1 MTGRQ
6 RIARVRRQY
15 NQWVGNQTLEDYAL
29 RFTAHGARRWSAF
42 RVANTALGAISFLA
56 CEAIG
61 GSLTLDY
68 GFTNAVAAILA
79 VGILIFLTGLPIG
92 YYATRYGVDI
102 DLLTRG
108 AGFGYIGS
116 TVTSLI
122 YASFTFLLF
131 SVEAVIMSL
140 ALEMCFGIPLA
151 LGYVICALVV
161 IPIVIYGIRFIS
173 ALQLWTQPIWLVLQ
187 ILPLA
192 YIVFSDHASLQSW
205 TNFTGHSG
213 NGAFDLL
220 LFGTAASTLLSFAPQ
235 IGEQVDYLRF
245 MPSHSHGKKGGW
257 RNRAGWWLAMLP
269 AGPGW
274 VVIGGA
280 KLLAGSFLAVLAL
293 QHGVGIDHAAEPT
306 QIYRVAFEAMSL
318 SPRSAILLTGIFVIT
333 CQLKINVTNM
343 YAGSIAWSNFF
354 SRLTHSHP
362 GRVVWLIF
370 NVALALLLM
379 ELGVFAAIEKILGL
393 YSNFAVAWIGALVGD
408 LIINKPLGLSPRTIE
423 FRRAHLYDIN
433 PVGTGAMLLAIVI
446 STAAFFGAFGK
457 VAQALAPFIGLTI
470 AILSAPAIAYLTK
483 GRYYI
488 ARPATLP
495 AHAEGEPAG
504 DIAKQLTCC
513 ICEHAFE
520 REDMSHC
527 PAYDGPICSLCCTLD
542 ARCHDLCKT
551 NSRFTEQLHLLLGRL
566 LPDRIAQGL
575 NSRLGH
581 FAGLFLIFNLVI
593 GSALLLIAVFQ
604 GTTGPAGDAA
614 TIHTTLFSVY
624 FALFGIAGIAAWLMV
639 LAQESR
645 HVAEQE
651 SARQTQMLTHEIE
664 AHERT
669 YDQLQKAKTAAES
682 ASIAKSRFVV
692 GMSHEIRAPL
702 NSIFGYA
709 QLLERDAGL
718 PPRRQDSVRV
728 IRRSAEHLTALIDG
742 LLDIARIEA
751 GRLQLSRDR
760 IALHE
765 LLDQIVGMFRLQAE
779 AKGID
784 FHHDYAANLPRV
796 VHGDEKRLRQILINL
811 LSNAIKYTPAGYAA
825 LHVHYRGQVCDIEVS
840 DSGIGIPAA
849 DLGRIF
855 EPFERGS
862 TAGAQLAP
870 GTGLGLTITKL
881 LTEIMGGE
889 ILVESEPGRGST
901 FRVRLALSAVAEP
914 IAKQARQPQIPDRHI
929 AGYRGRRR
937 SVVAADDDAGHL
949 DLLRDILAPLGF
961 DLYFAS
967 DGPGCQQLVQQV
979 QPDLVI
985 LDLSMPGIGGWQ
997 VARLL
1002 RAAGAD
1008 ELRIL
1013 IASAN
1018 VDEQRAG
1025 RQDTVQQDGEA
1036 QPDHDDFIVKPI
1048 ALHELLHKLQM
1059 LLRLDWI
1066 YEEETASETGSSE
1079 ASGESSVLLPT
1090 AESISRKSASRWM
1103 TPSSPVTM
1111 DLPDQ
1116 HHLDD
1121 LHQLGLIGY
1130 VRGIDAKLDE
1140 LAVSH
1145 ADFTIGLRKLIR
1157 DFDLTQYMAVLEAY
1171 RDSRA

>member
-68 GFTNAVAAILA
+68 GFTNAISAIVA
-79 VGILIFLTGLPIG
+79 VGVLIFLTGLPIG

-161 IPIVIYGIRFIS
+161 IPIVVYGIRFIS
-173 ALQLWTQPIWLVLQ
+173 ALQLWTQPIWLALQ

-192 YIVFSDHASLQSW
+192 YIAFSDHASLQSW
-205 TNFTGHSG
+205 TSFAGHAGTGT
-213 NGAFDLL
+213 FDLL

-245 MPSHSHGKKGGW
+245 MPSPSRGKKRGW
-257 RNRAGWWLAMLP
+257 RSRLGWWLAMLP

-274 VVIGGA
+274 VLIGGA
-280 KLLAGSFLAVLAL
+280 KLVAGSFLAVLAL
-293 QHGVGIDHAAEPT
+293 QHGVGVEHAAEPT

-318 SPRSAILLTGIFVIT
+318 SPRSAILVTGIFVIT

-408 LIINKPLGLSPRTIE
+408 LVINKPLGLSPRAIE

-446 STAAFFGAFGK
+446 STAAFFGAFGR

-470 AILSAPAIAYLTK
+470 AILAAPAVAYLTK

-488 ARPATLP
+488 ARSAILP
-495 AHAEGEPAG
+495 VHGDGIPAG
-504 DIAKQLTCC
+504 DGAKQLICC

-520 REDMSHC
+520 HEDMSHC
-527 PAYDGPICSLCCTLD
+527 PAYDGPICSLCCSLD

-551 NSRFTEQLHLLLGRL
+551 NSRFTEQLHLLLGKL
-566 LPDRIAQGL
+566 LPNRVAQGL

-593 GSALLLIAVFQ
+593 GSALLLIGVFQ

-651 SARQTQMLTHEIE
+651 SQRQTQMLTREIE

-682 ASIAKSRFVV
+682 ASTAKSRFVV

-709 QLLERDAGL
+709 QLLERDGSL
-718 PPRRQDSVRV
+718 PPQRQDSVRV
-728 IRRSAEHLTALIDG
+728 IRRSAEHLAALIDG

-760 IALHE
+760 INLPE

-784 FHHDYAANLPRV
+784 FFHNYAANLPQV

-811 LSNAIKYTPAGYAA
+811 LSNAIKYTPSGHAA

-840 DSGIGIPAA
+840 DSGMGIAA
-849 DLGRIF
+849 DDLSRIF

-862 TAGAQLAP
+862 TIGAQMTP

-889 ILVESEPGRGST
+889 ISVESTPGSGST
-901 FRVRLALSAVAEP
+901 FRVRLFLSAVAEP
-914 IAKQARQPQIPDRHI
+914 VSTQPQKRHVPDRRI
-929 AGYRGRRR
+929 VGYSGRRR
-937 SVVAADDDAGHL
+937 SIVAADDDHGHL
-949 DLLRDILAPLGF
+949 DLLRDVLGPLGF
-961 DLYFAS
+961 ELHVIS
-967 DGPGCQQLVQQV
+967 DGLSCLQLVQDV
-979 QPDLVI
+979 RPDLLI
-985 LDLSMPGIGGWQ
+985 LDLSMPGLGGRQ
-997 VARLL
+997 AARQL
-1002 RAAGAD
+1002 REAGMG
-1008 ELRIL
+1008 ELPIL

-1018 VDEQRAG
+1018 VDEQQPG
-1025 RQDTVQQDGEA
+1025 RVVTAAQGDEH

-1048 ALHELLHKLQM
+1048 ALREFLDKLQRLLHIE
-1059 LLRLDWI
+1059 WI
-1066 YEEETASETGSSE
+1066 HETADE
-1079 ASGESSVLLPT
+1079 ASSAANNVAGHEVVPLAAANGASQNGVGPAGLPA
-1090 AESISRKSASRWM
+1090 AEPEVI
-1103 TPSSPVTM
+1103 PPE
-1111 DLPDQ
+1111 Q

-1121 LHQLGLIGY
+1121 LYQLGLIGY

-1140 LAVSH
+1140 LAAGH
-1145 ADFTIGLRKLIR
+1145 AGFVTELRKLIR
-1157 DFDLTQYMAVLEAY
+1157 NFDLTQYMAVLEAY
-1171 RDSRA
+1171 RDNRS

>member
-68 GFTNAVAAILA
+68 GFTNAISAIVA
-79 VGILIFLTGLPIG
+79 VGVLIFLTGLPIG

-173 ALQLWTQPIWLVLQ
+173 ALQLWTQPVWLVLQ

-192 YIVFSDHASLQSW
+192 YIACSDHVSLRSW
-205 TNFTGHSG
+205 TSFAGHSG

-245 MPSHSHGKKGGW
+245 MPSQARGGKRG
-257 RNRAGWWLAMLP
+257 RLGWWLAMLP

-280 KLLAGSFLAVLAL
+280 KLVAGSFLAVLAL
-293 QHGVGIDHAAEPT
+293 QHGVGVEHAAEPT

-318 SPRSAILLTGIFVIT
+318 SPRGAILVTGIFVIT

-433 PVGTGAMLLAIVI
+433 PVGTGAMLLAILV

-457 VAQALAPFIGLTI
+457 LAQALAPFIGLAI
-470 AILSAPAIAYLTK
+470 AILAAPAIAYLTK

-488 ARPATLP
+488 ARPAILP
-495 AHAEGEPAG
+495 TTAAG
-504 DIAKQLTCC
+504 GIAKQLTCC

-527 PAYDGPICSLCCTLD
+527 PAYDGPICSLCCSLD

-566 LPDRIAQGL
+566 LPDQVAQGL

-593 GSALLLIAVFQ
+593 GGALLLIGVFQ

-624 FALFGIAGIAAWLMV
+624 FALFGISGIAAWLMV

-651 SARQTQMLTHEIE
+651 SDRQTQMLTREIE

-709 QLLERDAGL
+709 QLLERDMSL
-718 PPRRQDSVRV
+718 PPQRQDAVRV
-728 IRRSAEHLTALIDG
+728 IRRSAEHLAALIDG

-760 IALHE
+760 IALRE
-765 LLDQIVGMFRLQAE
+765 LLDQIVGMFRLQAD

-784 FHHDYAANLPRV
+784 FFHDYAANLPQV

-811 LSNAIKYTPAGYAA
+811 LSNAIKYTPSGHAA
-825 LHVHYRGQVCDIEVS
+825 LHVHYRGQVCYIEVS
-840 DSGIGIPAA
+840 DSGIGIAPT
-849 DLGRIF
+849 DLARIF

-862 TAGAQLAP
+862 SAGAQMAP

-889 ILVESEPGRGST
+889 ISVESAPGGGST
-901 FRVRLALSAVAEP
+901 FRVRLALSAVTEPAAERIESRP
-914 IAKQARQPQIPDRHI
+914 VPERRIS
-929 AGYRGRRR
+929 GYHGRRH
-937 SVVAADDDAGHL
+937 SIVAADDDSGHL
-949 DLLRDILAPLGF
+949 ELLRDILIPLGF
-961 DLYFAS
+961 DLHVVS
-967 DGPGCQQLVQQV
+967 DGLSCLQLVQEV
-979 QPDLVI
+979 RPDLLI
-985 LDLSMPGIGGWQ
+985 LDLSMPGLGGWQ
-997 VARLL
+997 VAQRLREAGL
-1002 RAAGAD
+1002 R
-1008 ELRIL
+1008 ELPIL

-1018 VDEQRAG
+1018 VDEQRPG
-1025 RQDTVQQDGEA
+1025 RRSADMHGHE
-1036 QPDHDDFIVKPI
+1036 PPIDHDDFIVKPI
-1048 ALHELLHKLQM
+1048 ALPDFLGKLQT
-1059 LLRLDWI
+1059 LLRLTWSFDEADAAWPAPDD
-1066 YEEETASETGSSE
+1066 TAGRSPAPQAATRLQEQAGARSAMPPE
-1079 ASGESSVLLPT
+1079 MAAASLP
-1090 AESISRKSASRWM
+1090 ER
-1103 TPSSPVTM
+1103 
-1111 DLPDQ
+1111 

-1140 LAVSH
+1140 LAASH
-1145 ADFTIGLRKLIR
+1145 ADFAAGLRRLIR
-1157 DFDLTQYMAVLEAY
+1157 EFDLTQYMAVLEAY
-1171 RDSRA
+1171 RDNRA

>member
-68 GFTNAVAAILA
+68 GFTNAVAAIVA
-79 VGILIFLTGLPIG
+79 VSVLIFLTGLPIG

-116 TVTSLI
+116 TITSLI

-161 IPIVIYGIRFIS
+161 IPIVAYGIRFIS

-192 YIVFSDHASLQSW
+192 YIALSDHASLDSW
-205 TNFTGHSG
+205 TSFAGRGGHD
-213 NGAFDLL
+213 GAFDLL

-245 MPSHSHGKKGGW
+245 LPRQPRTGTGTW
-257 RNRAGWWLAMLP
+257 RQRFNWWLAMLP

-274 VVIGGA
+274 IAIGAA

-293 QHGVGIDHAAEPT
+293 QHGVTIDHAAEPT

-370 NVALALLLM
+370 NVVLALLLM
-379 ELGVFAAIEKILGL
+379 ELGVFAAIEKILSL

-408 LIINKPLGLSPRTIE
+408 LIINKPLGLSPRSIE

-433 PVGTGAMLLAIVI
+433 PVGTGAMLLSIII
-446 STAAFFGAFGK
+446 STAAFFGAFGR
-457 VAQALAPFIGLTI
+457 APQALAPFIGLSI
-470 AILSAPAIAYLTK
+470 AIFAAPVIAYLTR

-488 ARPATLP
+488 ARPSSLP
-495 AHAEGEPAG
+495 AADAEPGRP
-504 DIAKQLTCC
+504 LTCC

-520 REDMSHC
+520 HEDMSHC
-527 PAYDGPICSLCCTLD
+527 PAYDGPICSLCCSLD

-551 NSRFTEQLHLLLGRL
+551 NSRFSQQLHQLLGLLLPSRL
-566 LPDRIAQGL
+566 AKGL

-593 GSALLLIAVFQ
+593 GGALLLIGVFQ
-604 GTTGPAGDAA
+604 GTTGPARDAA
-614 TIHTTLFSVY
+614 AVHTTLFSVY
-624 FALFGIAGIAAWLMV
+624 FALIGISGIAAWLMV
-639 LAQESR
+639 LAHESR

-651 SARQTQMLTHEIE
+651 SERQTQMLTHEIE

-682 ASIAKSRFVV
+682 ANIAKSRYVV

-709 QLLERDAGL
+709 QLLERDDRL
-718 PPRRQDSVRV
+718 PGHRRDAVKV
-728 IRRSAEHLTALIDG
+728 IRRSAEHLSTLIDG

-760 IALHE
+760 ILLHE
-765 LLDQIVGMFRLQAE
+765 LLDQIVDMFRLQAE
-779 AKGID
+779 AKGLEFFYD
-784 FHHDYAANLPRV
+784 HSPHLPQV
-796 VHGDEKRLRQILINL
+796 VYGDEKRLRQILINL
-811 LSNAIKYTPAGYAA
+811 LSNAVKYTPAGHAG
-825 LHVHYRGQVCDIEVS
+825 LHVQYRGQVCDIEVI
-840 DSGIGIPAA
+840 DSGIGIAA
-849 DLGRIF
+849 EDMPRIF
-855 EPFERGS
+855 EPFERGRQG
-862 TAGAQLAP
+862 GAQLVP

-881 LTEIMGGE
+881 LAEIMGGE
-889 ILVESEPGRGST
+889 ISVESKPDIGSV
-901 FRVRLALSAVAEP
+901 FRLRLALSAAT
-914 IAKQARQPQIPDRHI
+914 QPQPAAGNAAPVRDLRII
-929 AGYRGRRR
+929 GYRGRRR
-937 SVVAADDDAGHL
+937 SIVAADDDIAHL
-949 DLLRDILAPLGF
+949 DLLRDVLSPLGF

-967 DGPGCQQLVQQV
+967 DGPSCLHLVRQV
-979 QPDLVI
+979 HPDLLL
-985 LDLSMPGIGGWQ
+985 LDLSMPGFGGWQ
-997 VARLL
+997 VARQL
-1002 RAAGAD
+1002 REGGASD
-1008 ELRIL
+1008 LRIL

-1018 VDEQRAG
+1018 VDEQRPG
-1025 RQDTVQQDGEA
+1025 RQEETIRDGESDA
-1036 QPDHDDFIVKPI
+1036 DHDDFLVKPI
-1048 ALHELLHKLQM
+1048 DLHLLFRKLQK
-1059 LLRLDWI
+1059 LLEIEWLYQEAENLAAEDG
-1066 YEEETASETGSSE
+1066 TE
-1079 ASGESSVLLPT
+1079 ASNRAGGSGVAARARTGTQLRAPVFAAWPVDMTSLP
-1090 AESISRKSASRWM
+1090 
-1103 TPSSPVTM
+1103 P
-1111 DLPDQ
+1111 LQ
-1116 HHLDD
+1116 HIDD

-1130 VRGIDAKLDE
+1130 VRGIEIKLDE
-1140 LAVSH
+1140 LMATH
-1145 ADFTIGLRKLIR
+1145 GDFAAALRKLVR
-1157 DFDLTQYMAVLEAY
+1157 EFDLKQYMTVLEAC
-1171 RDSRA
+1171 RERRS